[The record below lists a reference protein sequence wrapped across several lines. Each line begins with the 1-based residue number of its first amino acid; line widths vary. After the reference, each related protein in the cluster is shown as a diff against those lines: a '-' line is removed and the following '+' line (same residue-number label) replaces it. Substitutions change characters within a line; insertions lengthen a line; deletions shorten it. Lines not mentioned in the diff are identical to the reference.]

1 MGGRAR
7 RDVLRDAGWQDQRDE
22 DVLAQKPLK
31 GVGIKVHLGTQGWD
45 YPAWVGPFYPPGARP
60 QEFLSIYTR
69 AFDTVEVDSTYYAT
83 PAEHVVRGWAEK
95 VAAGFT
101 FALKLPEDLSPAGD
115 AAPDPARLALFC
127 ERARLLGDHLGPVLI
142 QLGAQT
148 GPERWEAVERFLAA
162 LPQGMRW
169 AVEVRQ
175 RAWVGPKLLD
185 LLRRHGLALALV
197 EGRWLPR
204 DQMIDLAIHPT
215 AEFAYVRW
223 IGTGQRLEDVGHVQI
238 DRERELAV
246 WAMALAALAARVQSV
261 YGYFSNQF
269 QGHAPASARAMQ
281 RLIGQKIVEPD
292 NLGAQR
298 TLF

>member
-1 MGGRAR
+1 
-7 RDVLRDAGWQDQRDE
+7 
-22 DVLAQKPLK
+22 LK
-31 GVGIKVHLGTQGWD
+31 GVGTKVHLGTQGWD

-115 AAPDPARLALFC
+115 AAPDRARLALFC

-175 RAWVGPKLLD
+175 RAWVGPKLLE

-281 RLIGQKIVEPD
+281 RLIGQKIVEPE

>member
-1 MGGRAR
+1 MGGRTR

-31 GVGIKVHLGTQGWD
+31 GVGTKVHLGTQGWD

-69 AFDTVEVDSTYYAT
+69 ALDTVEVDSTYYAT

-162 LPQGMRW
+162 L
-169 AVEVRQ
+169 
-175 RAWVGPKLLD
+175 
-185 LLRRHGLALALV
+185 
-197 EGRWLPR
+197 
-204 DQMIDLAIHPT
+204 
-215 AEFAYVRW
+215 
-223 IGTGQRLEDVGHVQI
+223 
-238 DRERELAV
+238 
-246 WAMALAALAARVQSV
+246 AARVQSV

>member
-1 MGGRAR
+1 MGGRTR
-7 RDVLRDAGWQDQRDE
+7 RDVLRDAGRQDQRDE

-31 GVGIKVHLGTQGWD
+31 GVGTKVHLGTQGWD

-127 ERARLLGDHLGPVLI
+127 ERARLLGDH
-142 QLGAQT
+142 
-148 GPERWEAVERFLAA
+148 
-162 LPQGMRW
+162 
-169 AVEVRQ
+169 
-175 RAWVGPKLLD
+175 VGP
-185 LLRRHGLALALV
+185 
-197 EGRWLPR
+197 
-204 DQMIDLAIHPT
+204 
-215 AEFAYVRW
+215 
-223 IGTGQRLEDVGHVQI
+223 VQI